1 MSFNNDEDTNLIG
14 FDDIPNEEDKIVQK
28 IKQLTIGQQYAEIAD
43 RKRKEFLKNLVD
55 KTLPILK
62 EHANKGKNDCEIKLE
77 ITPDECIFLS
87 DENRHSKN
95 YYDYEAEMKKN
106 GIACNFISSGDDCDC
121 SINFNRKDNC
131 FCIMD
136 YSW

>member
-14 FDDIPNEEDKIVQK
+14 LDDIPNEEDKIVQK

-62 EHANKGKNDCEIKLE
+62 EHA
-77 ITPDECIFLS
+77 
-87 DENRHSKN
+87 R
-95 YYDYEAEMKKN
+95 
-106 GIACNFISSGDDCDC
+106 
-121 SINFNRKDNC
+121 
-131 FCIMD
+131 
-136 YSW
+136 